1 MFSILK
7 WNQPFGEVLF
17 SDGRRWK
24 VAVLA
29 NFLTS
34 FLWRDGRKQNPE
46 ISYSTLV
53 GHEFSTKICFLEV
66 SLVLAYFY
74 LKKMKNKFTIAD
86 LNDFSISLDFEVC
99 IVQ

>member
-1 MFSILK
+1 MEKYYF
-7 WNQPFGEVLF
+7 QMGDGEK
-17 SDGRRWK
+17 SRCS
-24 VAVLA
+24 LA

-53 GHEFSTKICFLEV
+53 GHEFSTKRCFLEV

-74 LKKMKNKFTIAD
+74 LKKMKNKLTIAD
-86 LNDFSISLDFEVC
+86 LNDFSISLDFVDP
-99 IVQ
+99 VFMKFASFSKQH